1 MQFDNIDEILEI
13 LLCSDKSY
21 AEIEDY
27 CEKLFPAIAVLHKSS
42 LGNEYP
48 SKYTQCILECYKL
61 KNGYTSTVWYSNN
74 HLDKNSINNNSGPIE
89 FSRINSK
96 GDILKYILYNG
107 DLINNPNNANK
118 TNSEA
123 PKIQNILLEESC
135 LNNIEIEK
143 FKDFNLRYLILKA
156 MKFDAFTRYT
166 RDINFVVERF
176 GLISE
181 EVLTLEDVGIL
192 HSLSRE
198 RVRQIIERAFRKFK
212 YRLFKATKES
222 LPNFFELSIYLDK
235 IVELLDNQKDKNF
248 SASFIEQFIEEEFGK
263 YSPAYLQLI
272 NKLTNKNYSINLPK
286 FTNIQDAL
294 LAIDSVLILYNEE
307 VYSADFFA
315 KVLEIKN
322 RKAVVVNDEVNLT
335 LNNLLYV
342 YSTKRKNIFYKNID
356 GLGYLTNNNENL
368 KNIENLPNKS
378 KMNDTFL
385 SNIDKNNS
393 KIRRAILYCI
403 KEFSGKYGKSGIAK
417 ILKGSKSIKDSIYN
431 KNAIS
436 SSFYGM
442 FEQLT
447 LSFIEKEIDKL
458 VDEEY
463 LEVKKVNYGRPLLL
477 TSAKAESYIDK
488 NMEEDSE
495 LKENDECYK
504 NEHFIQIINYM
515 KEKANIFITG
525 HAGTGKSYILNKL
538 KEKYPDIVIT
548 STTGIAAVNVKG
560 QTLHSWAGV
569 GICNHSI
576 DYVVKKI
583 LSKNSL
589 KNQIQKCKILAI
601 DEISMLNITTFE
613 YVDKVLRIIRAC
625 DEPFG
630 GIQVLF
636 IGDFF
641 QLPPVEEDSQKEQKY
656 CFESPVWKELNLK
669 NIVLDKNYRQ
679 SEQNLITALSN
690 MRTNNLTENDIK
702 LLKTREIANDCNLE
716 NMLHIYS
723 TNEEADNYNNKMFA
737 KIKEKEV
744 VLTSFD
750 GIYRGTKL
758 VDTPETEREH
768 KLLERIDV
776 TCRAEKNVILKI
788 GARVMLLT
796 NLDFEKGLIN
806 GSCGIVKD
814 ICEDYVLVLFD
825 NGNKFKIKQHD
836 FEFYSNNKI
845 IAIRKQYPLR
855 LAYGIT
861 IHKSQGM
868 SLDNL
873 VVDCSRIFERGQ
885 AYVAISRIKKL
896 DGLYL
901 NNFNPANVIV
911 DDKVVE
917 FYKNLV

>member
-21 AEIEDY
+21 NEIEDY
-27 CEKLFPAIAVLHKSS
+27 CEKLFPAIAVLHKNS

-61 KNGYTSTVWYSNN
+61 KNGYTSTIWYSNN
-74 HLDKNSINNNSGPIE
+74 LLDKNSINDNYKPIE

-96 GDILKYILYNG
+96 GDILKYILYNE
-107 DLINNPNNANK
+107 DLINNLNNINK
-118 TNSEA
+118 TGLEVS
-123 PKIQNILLEESC
+123 KTQNTFLTESC
-135 LNNIEIEK
+135 LNNINIEE

-156 MKFDAFTRYT
+156 MKFDTFTRYA
-166 RDINFVVERF
+166 RDINFVIERF

-181 EVLTLEDVGIL
+181 EVLTLEDVGLL
-192 HSLSRE
+192 HSLTRE
-198 RVRQIIERAFRKFK
+198 RVRQIIERSFRKFK
-212 YRLFKATKES
+212 YRLFKATKENS
-222 LPNFFELSIYLDK
+222 PNFFELLKYLEK
-235 IVELLDNQKDKNF
+235 IVELLDNQKNRGF
-248 SASFIEQFIEEEFGK
+248 SISFIKQFIEEEFGK
-263 YSPAYLQLI
+263 YSPIYLQLI

-286 FTNIQDAL
+286 YTNIQDAL
-294 LAIDSVLILYNEE
+294 LAIDNVLNLYNKE
-307 VYSADFFA
+307 VYSTDFIVD
-315 KVLEIKN
+315 VLEIKN
-322 RKAVVVNDEVNLT
+322 RTAVVVNDEVNLT

-342 YSTKRKNIFYKNID
+342 YSTKRKNIFYKNIN
-356 GLGYLTNNNENL
+356 GLGYLAKNNENL
-368 KNIENLPNKS
+368 KNIENL
-378 KMNDTFL
+378 L
-385 SNIDKNNS
+385 STPKENQYFPLNIDKRNL
-393 KIRRAILYCI
+393 KIRRAILSCI
-403 KEFSGKYGKSGIAK
+403 KEFSGKYGKTGIAK
-417 ILKGSKSIKDSIYN
+417 ILKGSKNIKDNIYN

-458 VDEEY
+458 IDEEY
-463 LEVKKVNYGRPLLL
+463 LEIKKVNYGHPLLL
-477 TSAKAESYIDK
+477 TGIKAESYIDK
-488 NMEEDSE
+488 NIEEDSE

-504 NEHFIQIINYM
+504 NEHFMQILNYI

-560 QTLHSWAGV
+560 QTLHSWAGI

-583 LSKNSL
+583 LSKDSL

-679 SEQNLITALSN
+679 CEQNLITALSN

-702 LLKTREIANDCNLE
+702 LLKTREIVDDCNLE

-723 TNEEADNYNNKMFA
+723 TNEEADNYNNRMFA

-796 NLDFEKGLIN
+796 NLDFENGLIN
-806 GSCGIVKD
+806 GSCGVVKD

-825 NGNKFKIKQHD
+825 NGKKIKIKQHD
-836 FEFYSNNKI
+836 FEFYNNNQI
-845 IAIRKQYPLR
+845 IAIRRQYPLR

-873 VVDCSRIFERGQ
+873 VIDCSRIFEKGQ

-901 NNFNPANVIV
+901 NNFNPANVMV

-917 FYKNLV
+917 FYKNLF

>member
-1 MQFDNIDEILEI
+1 MQFDNVDEILEI

-21 AEIEDY
+21 NEIEDY
-27 CEKLFPAIAVLHKSS
+27 CAKLFPAIALLHKNS

-61 KNGYTSTVWYSNN
+61 KNKYTSTTWYSNS
-74 HLDKNSINNNSGPIE
+74 HIDKISISNNCKPIE

-96 GDILKYILYNG
+96 GDILKYILYNE
-107 DLINNPNNANK
+107 DLINNLDNTNK
-118 TNSEA
+118 TCLEVS
-123 PKIQNILLEESC
+123 KIQQDFLAESC
-135 LNNIEIEK
+135 LNNVEIEE
-143 FKDFNLRYLILKA
+143 FKNFKLRYLILKA
-156 MKFDAFTRYT
+156 MKFDTFTRYA

-176 GLISE
+176 GLISGD
-181 EVLTLEDVGIL
+181 VLTLEDVGST

-198 RVRQIIERAFRKFK
+198 RARQIIERAFRKFK
-212 YRLFKATKES
+212 YRLSKGTKES
-222 LPNFFELSIYLDK
+222 SPNFYELSKYLEK
-235 IVELLDNQKDKNF
+235 IIEFLDNQNNEDLNV
-248 SASFIEQFIEEEFGK
+248 SFIEQFIEKEFGK
-263 YSPAYLQLI
+263 YSSTYLQLI
-272 NKLTNKNYSINLPK
+272 NKLINKNYSINPPK
-286 FTNIQDAL
+286 YTNIQDSL
-294 LAIDSVLILYNEE
+294 LALDNVLNIHNKE
-307 VYSADFFA
+307 VYSADFIA
-315 KVLEIKN
+315 EVLEIKN
-322 RKAVVVNDEVNLT
+322 RKAVVVNNEVNLP

-342 YSTKRKNIFYKNID
+342 YSTKRKNVFYKNIN
-356 GLGYLTNNNENL
+356 GLGYLAKNNENL
-368 KNIENLPNKS
+368 KNIENLIHTSEEHK
-378 KMNDTFL
+378 TF
-385 SNIDKNNS
+385 SPNIDKRNS
-393 KIRRAILYCI
+393 KIRRAILSCI
-403 KEFSGKYGKSGIAK
+403 KEFSGKYGKTGIAK
-417 ILKGSKSIKDSIYN
+417 ILKGSKNIKDNVYN

-436 SSFYGM
+436 SNYYGM

-463 LEVKKVNYGRPLLL
+463 LEIKKVNYGHPLLL
-477 TSAKAESYIDK
+477 TNAKAESYIDK
-488 NMEEDSE
+488 NIEGDSE
-495 LKENDECYK
+495 LEENDECYR
-504 NEHFIQIINYM
+504 NEHFVQIINYI

-583 LSKNSL
+583 LSKSSL

-601 DEISMLNITTFE
+601 DEISMLNIITFE

-625 DEPFG
+625 NEPFG

-679 SEQNLITALSN
+679 NEQNLITALSN
-690 MRTNNLTENDIK
+690 MRINNLTEDDIK
-702 LLKTREIANDCNLE
+702 LLKTREIINDCNLE

-723 TNEEADNYNNKMFA
+723 TNEEADNYNNRMFA

-744 VLTSFD
+744 ILTSFD

-758 VDTPETEREH
+758 VDSPETEREH

-776 TCRAEKNVILKI
+776 TCRAEKNIILKI

-806 GSCGIVKD
+806 GSCGVVKD

-825 NGNKFKIKQHD
+825 NGKKIKIKQHD
-836 FEFYSNNKI
+836 FEFYNNNQI
-845 IAIRKQYPLR
+845 IAIRRQYPLR

-873 VVDCSRIFERGQ
+873 VVDCSRIFEKGQ

-901 NNFNPANVIV
+901 NNFNPANVMV